1 MTRNLIT
8 AAFLFFTITFL
19 SPGFSQQDQYIL
31 QDSINSLKADTIK
44 ARIALLNKKTP
55 IEISYTPELEQ
66 TIKEYLNKRKKY
78 FNKSAETRNY
88 YFPIF
93 EKALQNNKAPLELK
107 YLPIVESRLNPRAI
121 SKAGA
126 TGLWQFMYAAA
137 KENGLELNSYVDERM
152 DPEKA
157 SNAAAK
163 YLVKLHKTYNDWGL
177 AIAAYNAGP
186 RTISKAIIRS
196 GGYKNFWNLRG
207 FLPYETAK
215 YLPAFLATMYVLEY
229 AEEHNIKLNKTSQSL
244 KTDTIQVRHQ
254 IAFSHISE
262 YLEISMDTIEFL
274 NPSYIH
280 KIVPERNK
288 NPHTITLP
296 AEQSLLFV
304 AREEE
309 LYSFAKE
316 KFSLKEKPLPELYS
330 INSKIIYKIKRG
342 DYLGKISQRFGVK
355 TADIKR
361 WNNLIND
368 KIKEN
373 QRLIIFPKR
382 IPKN

>member
-1 MTRNLIT
+1 MIRNFIST
-8 AAFLFFTITFL
+8 VLFFIITF
-19 SPGFSQQDQYIL
+19 FSTAFSKQNQNIL
-31 QDSINSLKADTIK
+31 QDSLNNLKTDTIK
-44 ARIALLNKKTP
+44 ARMALLNKKTP
-55 IEISYTPELEQ
+55 IEITYTPELEQ

-137 KENGLELNSYVDERM
+137 KENGLKLNSYVDERM

-288 NPHTITLP
+288 TPHTITLP

-355 TADIKR
+355 IADIKR
-361 WNNLIND
+361 WNNLTND

>member
-1 MTRNLIT
+1 MIRNFIST
-8 AAFLFFTITFL
+8 VLFFIITFF
-19 SPGFSQQDQYIL
+19 STAFSQQNQNIL
-31 QDSINSLKADTIK
+31 QDSLNNLKTDTIK

-55 IEISYTPELEQ
+55 IEITYTPELEQ

-78 FNKSAETRNY
+78 FNESAETRSY

-152 DPEKA
+152 DPEKS

-163 YLVKLHKTYNDWGL
+163 YLIKLHERYNDWAL

-215 YLPAFLATMYVLEY
+215 YFPAFLATMYVLEY
-229 AEEHNIKLNKTSQSL
+229 AKEHNITLDTTNQTL
-244 KTDTIQVRHQ
+244 KTDTIQVRNQ
-254 IAFSHISE
+254 IALSHISE
-262 YLEISMDTIEFL
+262 YLEISLDTIEFL

-280 KIVPERNK
+280 KIVPERKN

-309 LYSFAKE
+309 LYDFAKE
-316 KFSLKEKPLPELYS
+316 KFSLREKPLPELYS

-355 TADIKR
+355 IADIKR
-361 WNNLIND
+361 WNNLTND

-373 QRLIIFPKR
+373 QRLIVFPKR

>member
-1 MTRNLIT
+1 MTRNSAT
-8 AAFLFFTITFL
+8 AALLFFTITL
-19 SPGFSQQDQYIL
+19 LNSGFSQQNQNIL
-31 QDSINSLKADTIK
+31 QDSISSLKTEIIK
-44 ARIALLNKKTP
+44 SRIVLLNKKTP
-55 IEISYTPELEQ
+55 IEISYTPELEK

-163 YLVKLHKTYNDWGL
+163 YLIKLHEIYNDWTL

-229 AEEHNIKLNKTSQSL
+229 AEEHNIEMYKTSQVL
-244 KTDTIQVRHQ
+244 KTDTIQVRNQ
-254 IAFSHISE
+254 VAFSHISE

-280 KIVPERNK
+280 KIVPERK
-288 NPHTITLP
+288 DNPHTITLP
-296 AEQSLLFV
+296 AEQSLIFV
-304 AREEE
+304 AKEDE
-309 LYSFAKE
+309 LYRFAEE
-316 KFSLKEKPLPELYS
+316 KFSLREKPLPELYS
-330 INSKIIYKIKRG
+330 INSKIIYKIKKG

-355 TADIKR
+355 IADIKR
-361 WNNLIND
+361 WNNLTND